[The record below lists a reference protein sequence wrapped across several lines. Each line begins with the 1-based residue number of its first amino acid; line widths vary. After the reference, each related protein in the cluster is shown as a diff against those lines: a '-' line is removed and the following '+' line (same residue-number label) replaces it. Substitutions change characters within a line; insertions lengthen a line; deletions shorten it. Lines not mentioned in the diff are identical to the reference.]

1 MSVERILSGE
11 VAERPNFAAHLM
23 TEAEARGVLCQ
34 IEKQMPRKRRGVTVY
49 KLAESASRG
58 IGRLS
63 PEAIALY
70 RAYAAAYGVTLI
82 GYGLGH

>member
-1 MSVERILSGE
+1 MSVESILSGE

-49 KLAESASRG
+49 KLATSPH
-58 IGRLS
+58 GRLS
-63 PEAIALY
+63 VAARNLY
-70 RAYAAAYGVTLI
+70 LAYAAAYGVE
-82 GYGLGH
+82 